1 MPQVRDNAC
10 QETLLIDSER
20 EDKLWKK
27 LVLSLPVQIVLWNQL
42 FFLCSRFRD
51 LFSPTMFRLCS
62 LFFWLLL
69 GPSLASSLVSYVK
82 LLCSCQGI
90 QRWILPKC
98 IQKAIQSTVRSL
110 EMHYKKKAFFSVSI
124 EQQTHFYND
133 WRLIISVWTRYI
145 PSCSVF
151 LLPWG
156 SRR

>member
-1 MPQVRDNAC
+1 MPRNTAD
-10 QETLLIDSER
+10 R
-20 EDKLWKK
+20 LWKGREALEKIGIKTSRSHCPLK
-27 LVLSLPVQIVLWNQL
+27 LIIS
-42 FFLCSRFRD
+42 LCSRFRD

-151 LLPWG
+151 LLTWD